1 MEIKL
6 MHCKSQKVA
15 FKQRRRRKKKS
26 KINLKPAVAQEFN
39 SEQRTIRHE
48 KKNHKCQINQLLIS
62 HTKEN

>member
-1 MEIKL
+1 LLLSKAVE
-6 MHCKSQKVA
+6 
-15 FKQRRRRKKKS
+15 KKNIS

-39 SEQRTIRHE
+39 SASIVASQRTIRHE